1 MLIPQYK
8 RALRSLYRVLRRD
21 GQLAVTAWKS
31 QGHWD
36 YLTRAA
42 RQVLQDP
49 TYPPPRF
56 FDSKWLS
63 GEYIARLLEYSGFR
77 YVANIDGLIRNVK
90 VHERTHSW
98 QWNSKDAFVRF
109 VGMNKAPSIQMYMAG
124 WTTQQKKDAVTA
136 IKEMLD
142 HDFPEV
148 ETFTIPMIAN
158 IVVGRK

>member
-8 RALRSLYRVLRRD
+8 RALRSIYRVLQKD
-21 GQLAVTAWKS
+21 GHLAVTAWKS

-42 RQVLQDP
+42 RYVLKDP
-49 TYPPPRF
+49 TYPPPQF

-63 GEYIARLLEYSGFR
+63 GEYIARLLEQTGFR
-77 YVANIDGLIRNVK
+77 YVIHADGLMRNVK

-98 QWNSKDAFVRF
+98 KWSSKDAFVRF

-124 WTTQQKKDAVTA
+124 WTMQQKKDVVNT

-142 HDFPEV
+142 NDFPEND
-148 ETFTIPMIAN
+148 TFMVPMIAN
-158 IVVGRK
+158 IVAGRK